1 MINERKVRLMT
12 KTAIY
17 EQGKDRE
24 DMKMNTYS
32 GSDYVRFNMFKSL
45 IGATITAVLIF
56 ILFAVYEMEQIMNDV
71 MRMDYLKLGK
81 QALTIYIIVLA
92 VYAIASF
99 FVYQQRY
106 AKAAKRLKK
115 YKMNLQKIES
125 ISDGRA
131 EERK

>member
-17 EQGKDRE
+17 EQGKGRE

-106 AKAAKRLKK
+106 AKAEKRLKK

-131 EERK
+131 EER